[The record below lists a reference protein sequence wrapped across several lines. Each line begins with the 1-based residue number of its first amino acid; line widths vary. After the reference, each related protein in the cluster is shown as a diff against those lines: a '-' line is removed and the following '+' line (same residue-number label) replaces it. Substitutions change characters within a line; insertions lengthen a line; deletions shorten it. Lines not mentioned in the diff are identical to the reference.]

1 MGASGKRLQLRKEQ
15 IMKPN
20 SKIAAALTLPAIAL
34 SGCYVVPVVDTQGGV
49 QYQHYVAPGGVPV
62 VAAPAAYPASTTYPV
77 PYPAPAGPMV
87 LNARL
92 YPDNE
97 LATQTG
103 VVTGTVANMMTGKGR
118 FQVQYGSEIL
128 TGEATRV
135 SNDERRGIA
144 SAFGSSGSYMSCEY
158 QMNNPRQGAGTCT
171 FSNGAR
177 YKLHVGG

>member
-1 MGASGKRLQLRKEQ
+1 
-15 IMKPN
+15 MKPN
-20 SKIAAALTLPAIAL
+20 RKIAAALTFSAIAL
-34 SGCYVVPVVDTQGGV
+34 SGCYVVPVVDPQGNV
-49 QYQHYVAPGGVPV
+49 QYQHYPLPPAGTQV
-62 VAAPAAYPASTTYPV
+62 VAAPAAYAAPAG
-77 PYPAPAGPMV
+77 YPAPHPGAAFPVV

-97 LATQTG
+97 LASQSG
-103 VVTGTVANMMTGKGR
+103 VITGTVANMMNGKGR
-118 FQVQYGSEIL
+118 FQIQYGAEIL

-135 SNDERRGIA
+135 SNDERKGIA

-177 YKLHVGG
+177 YKLHVGS